1 MKHEPMTTEELMH
14 MTEVVKLVMR
24 ERQRQ
29 HELWGEQDLAIG
41 ADFGS
46 ESAKAE
52 LARFRQKVKFREA
65 KGQDPTWHEII
76 TEETLEVR
84 AETDRAKLK
93 TEAIQVAAVMVQFVE
108 FLDRT
113 A

>member
-1 MKHEPMTTEELMH
+1 ML
-14 MTEVVKLVMR
+14 
-24 ERQRQ
+24 
-29 HELWGEQDLAIG
+29 
-41 ADFGS
+41 
-46 ESAKAE
+46 
-52 LARFRQKVKFREA
+52 FRSEA